1 MTSSWHVAE
10 RDQPETDQA
19 RYRTRAAR
27 RAALEDMP
35 RDDEFSR
42 HLATAA
48 ALLRAELAQP
58 WPAKNSRRSPATR
71 SGWVV

>member
-1 MTSSWHVAE
+1 MTMTSSWHIAG

-19 RYRTRAAR
+19 RYGARSAR
-27 RAALEDMP
+27 RAALEDVP

-48 ALLRAELAQP
+48 ALLRSEMTGRHARA
-58 WPAKNSRRSPATR
+58 
-71 SGWVV
+71 